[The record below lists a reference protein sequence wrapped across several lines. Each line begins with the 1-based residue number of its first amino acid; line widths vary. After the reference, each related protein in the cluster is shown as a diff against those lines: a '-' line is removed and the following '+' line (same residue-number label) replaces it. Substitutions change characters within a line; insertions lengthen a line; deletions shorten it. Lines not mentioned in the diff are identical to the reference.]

1 MGRSLPLWPFLQEVD
16 KRAGKLAES
25 LPLLSVSQTRGVVRF
40 SEIFDKEPRAEDLSN
55 YKLVEPEDLVINRMS
70 ADKGALGIASER
82 GVASPDYMVLRSK
95 GEVSPK
101 YIAYLLK
108 SDFGLSEIKKIL
120 RGIGTGDTNT
130 VRTPRI
136 SRHELLHIKW
146 PNIPNLE
153 DQKRIADE
161 LDRELAEIDEFIADQ
176 QRLQD
181 LLQERLVSLT
191 FVLATDASNP
201 DRYETGH
208 PFWKTLP
215 KGWTLQ
221 KLGWHFK
228 IGNGSTPST
237 ENPDYWT
244 DEDNGFPWFNSSVV
258 NSEIAVEPARFVTK
272 QAIRECHLPIVPR
285 DSLLLGLTGQGKTR
299 GMVTKT
305 GIDATIN
312 QHMAY
317 LIPRKN
323 SPLTVDYAML
333 ALKAAYPE
341 LRFLSDGNGG
351 TKGALSCDML
361 QNFQVPTPSS
371 IMQAHLRSLYK
382 NQLANNLLLISQIN
396 EINALQSERKQS
408 LVINKIILDRDS
420 K

>member
-82 GVASPDYMVLRSK
+82 GIASPDYMVLRSK
-95 GEVSPK
+95 GKVSPK

-153 DQKRIADE
+153 DQKRIVDE

-176 QRLQD
+176 QRLLELED
-181 LLQERLVSLT
+181 ERFKSTITSLV
-191 FVLATDASNP
+191 
-201 DRYETGH
+201 H
-208 PFWKTLP
+208 PEPIKD
-215 KGWTLQ
+215 
-221 KLGWHFK
+221 
-228 IGNGSTPST
+228 I
-237 ENPDYWT
+237 
-244 DEDNGFPWFNSSVV
+244 FNSKI
-258 NSEIAVEPARFVTK
+258 NSIEWNGTTWRRT
-272 QAIRECHLPIVPR
+272 HL
-285 DSLLLGLTGQGKTR
+285 
-299 GMVTKT
+299 GMVT
-305 GIDATIN
+305 
-312 QHMAY
+312 
-317 LIPRKN
+317 
-323 SPLTVDYAML
+323 S
-333 ALKAAYPE
+333 
-341 LRFLSDGNGG
+341 
-351 TKGALSCDML
+351 
-361 QNFQVPTPSS
+361 
-371 IMQAHLRSLYK
+371 
-382 NQLANNLLLISQIN
+382 IN
-396 EINALQSERKQS
+396 EGLVDPREEEYSSMILIAPNHIEPGTGRILYTETAAEQGADSGKYLVNKGQVIFSKIRPALLKSTIAPQNCLCSADMYGMSANLDYLTKEFLMWFLLSKPFETFAKLNSDRVAMPKLNRETLSSTPIWIPDLEFQKTLKFKS
-408 LVINKIILDRDS
+408 NFDIFNLNENQIRESIKLLQIKKKSTLQHILT
-420 K
+420 KLL